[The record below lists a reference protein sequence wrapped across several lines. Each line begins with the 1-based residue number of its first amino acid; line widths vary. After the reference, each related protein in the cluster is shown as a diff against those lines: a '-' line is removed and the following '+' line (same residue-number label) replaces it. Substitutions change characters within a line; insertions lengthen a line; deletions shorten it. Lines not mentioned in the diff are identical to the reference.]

1 MEIKTLD
8 IVRLENGETA
18 TVLESLGGGAA
29 YILEVKANPD
39 ESEDKIITVRRE
51 EIVSVV
57 FHYKG

>member
-18 TVLESLGGGAA
+18 TVLESLGGGEA
-29 YILEVKANPD
+29 YILEARAKPN
-39 ESEDKIITVRRE
+39 ESEDKILTVRRE